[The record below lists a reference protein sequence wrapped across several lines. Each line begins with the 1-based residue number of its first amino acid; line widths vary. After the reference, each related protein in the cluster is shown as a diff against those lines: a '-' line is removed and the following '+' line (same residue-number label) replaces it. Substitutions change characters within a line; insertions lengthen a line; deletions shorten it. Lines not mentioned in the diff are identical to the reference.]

1 MKGRIIGREGRNIR
15 AFEAATGVDVIIDD
29 TPDTVVVSCF
39 DPVRREVGRLA
50 LERLI
55 ADGRIHPGRIEEIIA
70 KCRAEIEAGI
80 VEAGEQA
87 VYETGIKGMHP
98 ELVKLVGR
106 MRYRTSYGQNILEH
120 SKEVA
125 WLAGIMATELKL
137 DPQLAKRGAL
147 LHDVGKVLTH
157 EHDGTHVQLGVEVA
171 TKHGEHPIV
180 INCIAAHHD
189 DVAHESPISVI
200 VQAADAVS
208 GSRPGARREAFETY
222 VKRLAPLVGDNP
234 ASATYVRM
242 KGKACEET
250 GLHHETVRLA
260 KETTQAELLALVD
273 RLNADPKIHG
283 ILVQLPLPKQ
293 IDSQKVLRRVAP
305 AKDVDG
311 FHPENVGKVSIGDP
325 TGFRPAT
332 PFGVQQ
338 LLVRSGIDTTGK
350 HAVIVGRSNIVGRP
364 MAALLLQDG
373 PGGNATVTV
382 CHSRTRE
389 IKAVTRLAD
398 ILIVAMGKPEFVT
411 GDMIKPGAV
420 VIDVGTN
427 RVDDPATKKG
437 YRLVGD
443 VKFDE
448 AKQVAGAHTPVPGR
462 VGPHHAT

>member
-1 MKGRIIGREGRNIR
+1 M
-15 AFEAATGVDVIIDD
+15 
-29 TPDTVVVSCF
+29 
-39 DPVRREVGRLA
+39 
-50 LERLI
+50 
-55 ADGRIHPGRIEEIIA
+55 
-70 KCRAEIEAGI
+70 RAELD
-80 VEAGEQA
+80 GELRALAARGVTPGLAA
-87 VYETGIKGMHP
+87 V
-98 ELVKLVGR
+98 
-106 MRYRTSYGQNILEH
+106 
-120 SKEVA
+120 
-125 WLAGIMATELKL
+125 
-137 DPQLAKRGAL
+137 
-147 LHDVGKVLTH
+147 
-157 EHDGTHVQLGVEVA
+157 
-171 TKHGEHPIV
+171 
-180 INCIAAHHD
+180 
-189 DVAHESPISVI
+189 
-200 VQAADAVS
+200 
-208 GSRPGARREAFETY
+208 
-222 VKRLAPLVGDNP
+222 LVGDNP

-250 GLHHETVRLA
+250 GLYHETVRLP

-273 RLNADPKIHG
+273 RLNADQKIHG

-293 IDSQKVLRRVAP
+293 IDAQQVLRRVAP

-338 LLVRSGIDTTGK
+338 LLVRSAIDTTGK

-389 IKAVTRLAD
+389 IKSVTRLAD
-398 ILIVAMGKPEFVT
+398 ILIVAMGKPEFVR

-427 RVDDPATKKG
+427 RVDDPATKTG

-448 AKQVAGAHTPVPGR
+448 AKQVAGAITPVPGG
-462 VGPHHAT
+462 VGPMTITMLLFNTVQAARQWAKS